1 MSVMFASNPANG
13 RPSNG
18 NLFEFRAGQARL
30 EPGSTPEKRKVVSDK
45 TKGLVYIKQ
54 SQDQLMHFYWK
65 NRETNQTDLDL
76 IIFPGDT
83 EFLKV
88 KECPDG
94 RLFMLKF
101 KNTSDER
108 RLFWLQDPSKD
119 RDDEIHR
126 KTNDLL
132 NNPPPQI
139 RTGARGGMSE
149 RPTTSNLLASLASQ
163 EEGNALSNMDQNQLM
178 QLFSLIQSG
187 TGGGAKDDKGGAV
200 DETTGSSD
208 PVPAQIATGPT
219 GLGDPD
225 RTTPA
230 APKKTRIPAQKLRYI
245 LESYEKRNGRPATF
259 PADNP
264 NFKHPQIDLADVL
277 SKNNVDATIEANKDR
292 LKQHLPNQPPISQ
305 DDAELAATV
314 STPQFRQ
321 AASLF
326 GAALQTG
333 QMGPVLEQF
342 DVNQEAVAAAANGNL
357 KDFAKKLTISETA
370 NKGQNETDAQI
381 NAEAEAEESNESA
394 LAGPSAKKGKTD
406 DDDNMDL
413 D

>member
-30 EPGSTPEKRKVVSDK
+30 EPGSTPEKRKVVADK

-65 NRETNQTDLDL
+65 NRETNTNDLDL

-83 EFLKV
+83 EFLRI
-88 KECPDG
+88 KECTDG
-94 RLFMLKF
+94 RMFMLKF

-108 RLFWLQDPSKD
+108 RIFWLQDPSTD

-139 RTGARGGMSE
+139 RTGARGGVSE

-187 TGGGAKDDKGGAV
+187 TGGGSKDDKGAV
-200 DETTGSSD
+200 DETTALSD
-208 PVPAQIATGPT
+208 PVPAQIATAPS
-219 GLGDPD
+219 GLGEPD
-225 RTTPA
+225 RVTPVA
-230 APKKTRIPAQKLRYI
+230 SKKTRIPAQKLRSI
-245 LESYEKRNGRPATF
+245 LESYDKRVSQASLM
-259 PADNP
+259 NP
-264 NFKHPQIDLADVL
+264 KIKKPQFDLAEVFN
-277 SKNNVDATIEANKDR
+277 KHNVQSTIEANKDR
-292 LKQHLPNQPPISQ
+292 LMPFLPNQDPISQ
-305 DDAELAATV
+305 DEVELGLTV

-321 AASLF
+321 TVTFL
-326 GAALQTG
+326 GTALQTG
-333 QMGPVLEQF
+333 QLAPVLEQF
-342 DVNQEAVAAAANGNL
+342 DISKDAVAAAANGNV
-357 KDFAKKLTISETA
+357 KDFAHKLTISETTA
-370 NKGQNETDAQI
+370 KQGQGQSETDAQI
-381 NAEAEAEESNESA
+381 NAEAEAQESNENA

-406 DDDNMDL
+406 DDENMDL